1 MRRAWATASLLSAV
15 TALGAGTGWAQD
27 PGQTPPPGETPPPG
41 QTPPSHFPGQTGCPP
56 FFPGLPPGQLPG
68 QTGQPPWAPPGQTGP
83 GQTGPG
89 QTGPGQTGPG
99 SNGCPN
105 NPGHRPFVSQ
115 FVIAPHEFSAR
126 GGERASVS
134 SRRGARVRFTTS
146 EAGTARF
153 AVDRLRNSGDCHC
166 LQRERLHGS
175 FRYGAVSGENTLRF
189 TGRLRGHRLPAGRYA
204 LVINVVDLDG
214 DSSRVKRAQFR
225 IRQ

>member
-41 QTPPSHFPGQTGCPP
+41 QTLPSHFPGQNGCPP

-68 QTGQPPWAPPGQTGP
+68 QTGQPPWVPP

-99 SNGCPN
+99 SNGCQN
-105 NPGHRPFVSQ
+105 NPGHRPFVRR
-115 FVIAPHEFSAR
+115 FVIAPNDFSVR
-126 GGERASVS
+126 GGGRASVS
-134 SRRGARVRFTTS
+134 RRRGARVRFTTS
-146 EAGTARF
+146 ETGTARF
-153 AVDRLRNSGDCHC
+153 TVDRLRNSGGCHC
-166 LQRERLHGS
+166 LLRKRLHGS
-175 FRYGAVSGENTLRF
+175 FRYGAVRGKNTLRF
-189 TGRLRGHRLPAGRYA
+189 TGRLRGHRLAAGRYA

-214 DSSRVKRAQFR
+214 DSSRAKRARFR
-225 IRQ
+225 IRR